1 MSANSWRE
9 IAENITTV
17 VIIFCTKNW
26 KNWRGKEMTTPKSGG
41 PGGKKVLAFKKIK
54 NKILNMKHRDTT
66 GW

>member
-26 KNWRGKEMTTPKSGG
+26 KNWRGKEMTTAKSGG
-41 PGGKKVLAFKKIK
+41 PGGKKVLAFKKK
-54 NKILNMKHRDTT
+54 
-66 GW
+66 